1 MKRSGKKR
9 GKTMKHK
16 QLLIAFLLCGILYL
30 FFNELI
36 LLPYSVYTPGSFTLI
51 EDMVQ
56 RSPWVY
62 FGLVFMD
69 FTLIFLG
76 SQFFLM
82 VLDSSE
88 IEESLT
94 DCSNMRESTNKG
106 EVVKETLMMYGNFK
120 GRVL

>member
-1 MKRSGKKR
+1 
-9 GKTMKHK
+9 MKHK